1 MDCKIELMREEMV
14 ADQHKLLETWCPEL
28 DEESKKLRQENEE
41 LRNFV
46 PVARQPRWPPDETSY
61 PYPSTPFELDS
72 HHQHQIGRQGQLS
85 LLSYLAG
92 PLPGLPANIVTEGP
106 GKAEGS
112 TTSNKSVLHAS
123 CAPVASAVSLYVYDL
138 RMLK

>member
-1 MDCKIELMREEMV
+1 MECKIKLMREEMD
-14 ADQHKLLETWCPEL
+14 ADQHELLQTWCPEL

-46 PVARQPRWPPDETSY
+46 PVARQPRWPPNETCC

-72 HHQHQIGRQGQLS
+72 YHQHQIGRQGQVS

-92 PLPGLPANIVTEGP
+92 PLPGLRASPQGP
-106 GKAEGS
+106 GKANGP